1 MLKPFVRSASV
12 LGFTLA
18 MTCALWASASPEAR
32 LQKAYRFQQGGWT
45 YLHLE
50 GSPSDMGFQ
59 HGYLLAPEI
68 ADAFEAIKLFDTH
81 QTQRD
86 WEFFRT
92 TARDMLWPHIDAEYQ
107 QELQGIADG
116 VKAHGVDL
124 DVYDIVA
131 LNAFEE
137 VPDYYVPWLSKQ
149 TTNKLTTNRQ
159 TTNRQQ
165 NSPKAP
171 KLAAP
176 GNCSAFIAT
185 GSMTKDHQIVIA
197 HNNWTS
203 YLAGERWVVIFDI
216 QPEHGNHILMDGFPG
231 VITSDDDF
239 GVNSAGIMIT
249 ETTMAQFEG
258 WDPNGKP
265 EFMRS
270 RKALQY
276 ANSIDDYVR
285 IIKEGNNGGYANDW
299 LIGDRKTGE
308 IAYLELGLK
317 NTPLWRTK
325 DGYFVSSN
333 FPRDPKLIKEETS
346 GFDPGD
352 SSSSMNARHRRGDDL
367 IQTAKGTIDV
377 EMAEQFL
384 SDHVDRYER
393 TTSDKKV
400 DQPNER
406 TLCGHVDRSPRGV
419 KQWGWDPYNPGGAV
433 QGKATDSAMAAKMSF
448 VARAGHPCGADFLAA
463 EFLDHHPEFAWQ
475 KPLLHDMKAGPVDG
489 VYGRAEGTIAGQSL
503 GCSQDILLSSAAV
516 PAAVVAAS
524 RRHCRQRFNIRSFCG
539 TGPLRRRGRPRYSR
553 RDAGATAPRII

>member
-1 MLKPFVRSASV
+1 MPRNFSHCICGIAI
-12 LGFTLA
+12 FLA
-18 MTCALWASASPEAR
+18 LTCAEFAAANPSAVPSDAR

-50 GSPSDMGFQ
+50 GSPADMGFQ

-68 ADAFEAIKLFDTH
+68 SDAFEAIKLYDVH
-81 QTQRD
+81 QSQRD

-92 TARDMLWPHIDAEYQ
+92 TARQMLWPHIDAEYQ

-116 VKAHGVDL
+116 VKAHGVNL

-137 VPDYYVPWLSKQ
+137 VPDYYVPWLNKQ
-149 TTNKLTTNRQ
+149 QK
-159 TTNRQQ
+159 
-165 NSPKAP
+165 SAKSP

-216 QPEHGNHILMDGFPG
+216 QPEHGNRILMDGFPG

-239 GVNSAGIMIT
+239 GVNSAGMMIT
-249 ETTMAQFEG
+249 ETTITQFEG

-276 ANSIDDYVR
+276 ANNIDDYVR

-333 FPRDPKLIKEETS
+333 FARDPKVLQEETS
-346 GFDPGD
+346 FDPND
-352 SSSSMNARHRRGDDL
+352 ASSSPNARHIRAEE
-367 IQTAKGTIDV
+367 IMKTAKGKVDV
-377 EMAEQFL
+377 TLAEQFL
-384 SDHVDRYER
+384 SDHVDSFE
-393 TTSDKKV
+393 KK
-400 DQPNER
+400 DQPDER
-406 TLCGHVDRSPRGV
+406 ALCGHVDASPRGV
-419 KQWGWDPYNPGGAV
+419 KEWAWDAYNPGGAV

-448 VARAGHPCGADFLAA
+448 VARA
-463 EFLDHHPEFAWQ
+463 
-475 KPLLHDMKAGPVDG
+475 
-489 VYGRAEGTIAGQSL
+489 
-503 GCSQDILLSSAAV
+503 DI
-516 PAAVVAAS
+516 PAARIFWPQIFS
-524 RRHCRQRFNIRSFCG
+524 TTIPNSPGRSPSC
-539 TGPLRRRGRPRYSR
+539 
-553 RDAGATAPRII
+553 AI

>member
-1 MLKPFVRSASV
+1 MLKKLVRGGCV
-12 LGFTLA
+12 LGIAVAL
-18 MTCALWASASPEAR
+18 TCAAVAAAGVSGSSDAR

-45 YLHLE
+45 YVHLE
-50 GSPSDMGFQ
+50 GSPSDLGFQ

-68 ADAFEAIKLFDTH
+68 ADAFEAIKLYDTH

-92 TARDMLWPHIDAEYQ
+92 TARQMLWPHIDAEYQ

-137 VPDYYVPWLSKQ
+137 VPDYYLPWLNKQ
-149 TTNKLTTNRQ
+149 QK
-159 TTNRQQ
+159 
-165 NSPKAP
+165 SAKAP
-171 KLAAP
+171 KLVAP

-216 QPEHGNHILMDGFPG
+216 QPEHGNRILMDGFPG

-239 GVNSAGIMIT
+239 GVNSAGMMIT
-249 ETTMAQFEG
+249 ETTITQFEG

-276 ANSIDDYVR
+276 ANNIDDYVR

-317 NTPLWRTK
+317 NTPLWRSK

-333 FPRDPKLIKEETS
+333 FARDPKVLREETS
-346 GFDPGD
+346 FDPKNA
-352 SSSSMNARHRRGDDL
+352 SSSPNARHARWEEVM
-367 IQTAKGTIDV
+367 QQAKGKVDV
-377 EMAEQFL
+377 TMAEQFL
-384 SDHVDRYER
+384 SDHFDSFE
-393 TTSDKKV
+393 KKE
-400 DQPNER
+400 QANER
-406 TLCGHVDRSPRGV
+406 ALCGHVDASSRGV
-419 KQWGWDPYNPGGAV
+419 KEWAWEAYNPGGAV
-433 QGKATDSAMAAKMSF
+433 QGKATDSAMTAKMSF

-463 EFLDHHPEFAWQ
+463 DFLEHHPEFSWQ
-475 KPLLHDMKAGPVDG
+475 KPLLRDMKAGPW
-489 VYGRAEGTIAGQSL
+489 TIFTAGQKE
-503 GCSQDILLSSAAV
+503 GQ
-516 PAAVVAAS
+516 
-524 RRHCRQRFNIRSFCG
+524 
-539 TGPLRRRGRPRYSR
+539 
-553 RDAGATAPRII
+553 

>member
-1 MLKPFVRSASV
+1 MSRLWFRGELMLILLAVFSSAAQAAAP
-12 LGFTLA
+12 GQA
-18 MTCALWASASPEAR
+18 DAR

-45 YLHLE
+45 YVHLE
-50 GSPSDMGFQ
+50 GSPSDIGFQ

-68 ADAFEAIKLFDTH
+68 ADAFEAIKLFDMRE
-81 QTQRD
+81 TQRD

-92 TARDMLWPHIDAEYQ
+92 TARQMLWPHIDAEYQ

-124 DVYDIVA
+124 DLYDIVA

-137 VPDYYVPWLSKQ
+137 VPDYYVPWLNKQ
-149 TTNKLTTNRQ
+149 TKSQ
-159 TTNRQQ
+159 
-165 NSPKAP
+165 KAP

-176 GNCSAFIAT
+176 GNCSAFIAA
-185 GSMTKDHQIVIA
+185 GSFTKDHQIVIA

-216 QPEHGNHILMDGFPG
+216 QPEHGNRILMDGFPG

-249 ETTMAQFEG
+249 ETTITQFEG

-299 LIGDRKTGE
+299 LIGDRNTGE

-333 FPRDPKLIKEETS
+333 FPRDPKVIGEETT
-346 GFDPGD
+346 FDPHNA
-352 SSSSMNARHRRGDDL
+352 SSSPNARHARADEMVQR
-367 IQTAKGTIDV
+367 AKGTIDV
-377 EMAEQFL
+377 EFAENYL
-384 SDHVDRYER
+384 ADHFDSFE
-393 TTSDKKV
+393 KKQ
-400 DQPNER
+400 QPNER
-406 TLCGHVDRSPRGV
+406 SLCGHVDASSRGV
-419 KQWGWDPYNPGGAV
+419 KEWGWDAFNPGGAV
-433 QGKATDSAMAAKMSF
+433 QGKATDSSMAGRMSF
-448 VARAGHPCGADFLAA
+448 VARAGHPCGADFVAA
-463 EFLDHHPEFAWQ
+463 DFLEKHPEFSWQ
-475 KPLLHDMKAGPVDG
+475 KPLLHDMKAGPWTVF
-489 VYGRAEGTIAGQSL
+489 TSGQK
-503 GCSQDILLSSAAV
+503 GQ
-516 PAAVVAAS
+516 
-524 RRHCRQRFNIRSFCG
+524 
-539 TGPLRRRGRPRYSR
+539 
-553 RDAGATAPRII
+553 

>member
-1 MLKPFVRSASV
+1 MSRHKYAAEDSMPRNLSYSIRGIAILLALTCAAFSANPSASQ
-12 LGFTLA
+12 
-18 MTCALWASASPEAR
+18 SDAR

-45 YLHLE
+45 YVHLE
-50 GSPSDMGFQ
+50 GSPAEIGFQ

-68 ADAFEAIKLFDTH
+68 ADGLEAIKLFDTRE
-81 QTQRD
+81 TQRD

-92 TARDMLWPHIDAEYQ
+92 TAREMLWPHIDAEYQ

-116 VKAHGVDL
+116 VKAHGVNL

-137 VPDYYVPWLSKQ
+137 VPDYYVPWLNKQ
-149 TTNKLTTNRQ
+149 QKSQ
-159 TTNRQQ
+159 
-165 NSPKAP
+165 KAP

-203 YLAGERWVVIFDI
+203 YLAGERWVIVFDI
-216 QPEHGNHILMDGFPG
+216 APEHGNRILMDGFPG

-249 ETTMAQFEG
+249 ETTMTQFEG

-276 ANSIDDYVR
+276 ANGIDDYVR

-333 FPRDPKLIKEETS
+333 FARDPKLIKEEAS
-346 GFDPGD
+346 AFDPND
-352 SSSSMNARHRRGDDL
+352 ASTSPNARHARFEE
-367 IQTAKGTIDV
+367 IMQQSKGKVDV
-377 EMAEQFL
+377 NMAEQFL
-384 SDHVDRYER
+384 SDHFDSFE
-393 TTSDKKV
+393 KKE
-400 DQPNER
+400 QANER
-406 TLCGHVDRSPRGV
+406 TLCGHVDVSSRGI
-419 KQWGWDPYNPGGAV
+419 KEWGWDAYNPGGAV

-448 VARAGHPCGADFLAA
+448 VARAGHPCGADFLAG

-475 KPLLHDMKAGPVDG
+475 KPLLHDMKAGPWTVF
-489 VYGRAEGTIAGQSL
+489 TAGQK
-503 GCSQDILLSSAAV
+503 Q
-516 PAAVVAAS
+516 
-524 RRHCRQRFNIRSFCG
+524 
-539 TGPLRRRGRPRYSR
+539 
-553 RDAGATAPRII
+553 

>member
-1 MLKPFVRSASV
+1 MIEWEEDSATMAAVFEAAEDNMAHGTIRFLSRSGKEITAAV
-12 LGFTLA
+12 VVV
-18 MTCALWASASPEAR
+18 ALLVIACPAQTQGAPGAADSRIE
-32 LQKAYRFQQGGWT
+32 KAYRFQRGGWT
-45 YLHLE
+45 YVHLE
-50 GSPSDMGFQ
+50 GSPSDIGFQ

-68 ADAFEAIKLFDTH
+68 ADALEAVKLFDTH

-86 WEFFRT
+86 WEFFRK
-92 TARDMLWPHIDAEYQ
+92 TAREMLWPHIDPEYQ
-107 QELQGIADG
+107 QELQGIVDG
-116 VKAHGVDL
+116 VKAHGVDLDL

-137 VPDYYVPWLSKQ
+137 VPDYYVPWL
-149 TTNKLTTNRQ
+149 NKREK
-159 TTNRQQ
+159 
-165 NSPKAP
+165 SAKAP

-185 GSMTKDHQIVIA
+185 GSYTKDHQIVIA

-216 QPEHGNHILMDGFPG
+216 QPEHGQRILMDGFPG

-239 GVNSAGIMIT
+239 GVNAAGIMIT
-249 ETTMAQFEG
+249 ETTITQFEG

-276 ANSIDDYVR
+276 AESIDDYVR

-333 FPRDPKLIKEETS
+333 FPRDPKLIREETS
-346 GFDPGD
+346 GFDSKD
-352 SSSSMNARHRRGDDL
+352 RSSSMNARHKRAEEL
-367 IQTAKGTIDV
+367 MQQEKGKIDV
-377 EMAEQFL
+377 DTAEAFL
-384 SDHVDRYER
+384 SDHNDSFEQ
-393 TTSDKKV
+393 DKP
-400 DQPNER
+400 QPNER
-406 TLCGHVDRSPRGV
+406 TLCGHVDASPRGV
-419 KQWGWDPYNPGGAV
+419 KEWDWDAYNPGGAV
-433 QGKATDSAMAAKMSF
+433 QGKATDSKMAANMSF

-463 EFLDHHPEFAWQ
+463 DFLERHPEFSWQ
-475 KPLLHDMKAGPVDG
+475 KPLLHDMRAGPWT
-489 VYGRAEGTIAGQSL
+489 RFQAGEKANQ
-503 GCSQDILLSSAAV
+503 
-516 PAAVVAAS
+516 
-524 RRHCRQRFNIRSFCG
+524 
-539 TGPLRRRGRPRYSR
+539 
-553 RDAGATAPRII
+553 